1 MTAVPI
7 HEGQDFWVPAFEV
20 RPKERA
26 SSLPQGVARDITQV
40 TYKDNIDGIDSFDI
54 TINNWDAERRTL
66 KYSDTDLF
74 DPGKRLVITMGYRGR
89 DPLRQMISGEITS
102 LRPTF
107 PAAGQPTLTVG
118 GLNLLHTL
126 QGDKVSET
134 YECKTDSKIAEQIG
148 KQRLGIDVELDQNA
162 VGSEKPY
169 GYLIQYNE
177 PDILFLMRR
186 ARRVGYELFVKEEP
200 GKSSLYFGP
209 SGRVTRVAYELVYG
223 RSLIEFEPTLST
235 ANQVAEVTVV
245 GWDAKNKQQLS
256 YTAKRAEIATQALGS
271 RAEQEK
277 VERSFATRKE
287 VITDMPVASLEE
299 AKTLA
304 IETLENNAK
313 ELVTGSGSVVGLPDL
328 RAGTVVEID
337 GLGARFR
344 GRYFVTATT
353 HTIGDSG
360 YTTKFECRREQAR
373 G

>member
-7 HEGQDFWVPAFEV
+7 HQGQDFWVPAFEV
-20 RPKERA
+20 RPRERA

-54 TINNWDAERRTL
+54 TVNNWDAERRTL
-66 KYSDTDLF
+66 KYSDTDVF
-74 DPGKRLVITMGYRGR
+74 DPGKRLVISMGYRGR
-89 DPLRQMISGEITS
+89 DPLRKMISGEITS

-118 GLNLLHTL
+118 GQNLLHTL
-126 QGDKVSET
+126 QREQVTAT
-134 YECKTDSKIAEQIG
+134 YVNRTDSQIARDVGE
-148 KQRLGIDVELDQNA
+148 RLKIDVEVGNA
-162 VGSEKPY
+162 REEAYDYV
-169 GYLIQYNE
+169 IQYNQ
-177 PDILFLMRR
+177 PDILFLMGR
-186 ARRVGYELFVKEEP
+186 ARRVGYELFVNEDRAKP
-200 GKSSLYFGP
+200 SLYFGP
-209 SGRVTRVAYELVYG
+209 SGRITQVAHELVYG
-223 RSLIEFEPTLST
+223 RSLIDFEPTLST
-235 ANQVAEVTVV
+235 ANQVAEVTVL
-245 GWDAKNKQQLS
+245 GWDAKNKRQIS
-256 YTAKRAEIATQALGS
+256 YTAKRAEIGTRALAS

-277 VERSFATRKE
+277 VERSFAARKE

-304 IETLENNAK
+304 KETLENNAK
-313 ELVTGSGSVVGLPDL
+313 QLVTGSGTVVGLPDL

>member
-20 RPKERA
+20 RPRERA

-66 KYSDTDLF
+66 KYSDTDVF
-74 DPGKRLVITMGYRGR
+74 DAGKRLVITMGYRGR

-107 PAAGQPTLTVG
+107 PAAGQPTLTVSG
-118 GLNLLHTL
+118 QNLLHTL
-126 QGDKVSET
+126 QRKQVTAT
-134 YECKTDSKIAEQIG
+134 YVNRTDSRIAQDVGERLKIEVVVG
-148 KQRLGIDVELDQNA
+148 NA
-162 VGSEKPY
+162 KEEAYDYV
-169 GYLIQYNE
+169 IQYNQ
-177 PDILFLMRR
+177 PDILFLMGR
-186 ARRVGYELFVKEEP
+186 ARRVGYELFVVEDGAKP
-200 GKSSLYFGP
+200 ALYFGP
-209 SGRVTRVAYELVYG
+209 SGRVTQVAHELVYG
-223 RSLIEFEPTLST
+223 RSLIDFEPTLST
-235 ANQVAEVTVV
+235 ANQVAEVTVL
-245 GWDAKNKQQLS
+245 GWDAKNKRQIS
-256 YTAKRAEIATQALGS
+256 YTAKRAEIGTRALAS

-304 IETLENNAK
+304 RETLENNAK
-313 ELVTGSGSVVGLPDL
+313 QLVTGSGTVVGLPDL

-344 GRYFVTATT
+344 GRYFVTTTT